1 MNIEIEESDSK
12 IYVAVTLPYI
22 DKTKGE
28 RILVMLKDVEEELH
42 RRGIKF
48 GKCVQGR
55 LNTLWNTNKDNLTS
69 VWVFTKMKPSISLE
83 KKVTQIEATDTEAEV
98 LVKPEPVKRKRTSSR
113 RSKKSYSKTGLVE

>member
-1 MNIEIEESDSK
+1 MNIKIEESDSK
-12 IYVAVTLPYI
+12 ICVAVTLPYI
-22 DKTKGE
+22 DRTKGE

-69 VWVFTKMKPSISLE
+69 VWIFMKMKPSISLE
-83 KKVTQIEATDTEAEV
+83 KKVTQIEATDIEAEV